1 MQVERR
7 WLKDFRRWQ
16 KMYLQWFPAAP
27 KDRRFLSVA
36 EHSQSR
42 LIFPLPSF
50 VVPIALPAQLAV
62 EGELLHWLSNI
73 SYLFTPK
80 QLRDGEFQRWQSP
93 ASLLTTRRGGVND
106 HAVLLCSCLLGLDYD
121 AYVCKG
127 EILVGF
133 VLLFLYFSLLLS

>member
-7 WLKDFRRWQ
+7 WNKDFRKWQ
-16 KMYLQWFPAAP
+16 KMYLQWFPEAP
-27 KDRRFLSVA
+27 KERRFVSVA

-50 VVPIALPAQLAV
+50 VVPIAVPAQLAV

-73 SYLFTPK
+73 AYLFSPK

-106 HAVLLCSCLLGLDYD
+106 HAVLLCSCLLGLEYD

-127 EILVGF
+127 RPYASDSIVF
-133 VLLFLYFSLLLS
+133 LLSCL